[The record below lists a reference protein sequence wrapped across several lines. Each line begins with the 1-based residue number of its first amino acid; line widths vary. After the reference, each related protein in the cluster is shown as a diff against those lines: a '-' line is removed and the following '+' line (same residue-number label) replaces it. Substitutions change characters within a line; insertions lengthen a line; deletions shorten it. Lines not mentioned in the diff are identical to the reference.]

1 MTMRNRLSH
10 GASRRSSPALV
21 EPLAPSR
28 YKVSFSASAELHEK
42 LERLGALMPGV
53 DLAQIVEQAVTE
65 KLERLEARRFAK
77 TKAPRKAT
85 LEGGERPSSRYIPA
99 PIRRAVYERDGGRC
113 RFVDAR
119 GRRCSARRHL
129 EFHHLDPYARGGA
142 HSVGNVQLACAG
154 HNAYLAER
162 DYGEAT
168 MAQYRHRPGRDNEA

>member
-1 MTMRNRLSH
+1 M
-10 GASRRSSPALV
+10 

-168 MAQYRHRPGRDNEA
+168 MAQYRRRPDRHNEA